1 MYIQCFAIVN
11 LKYLLLFYDTEFALL
26 YNSCWNWRTCTTV
39 VKCEP
44 IDLQKLY
51 SLEKLKYSLIFK
63 VKIPRFLG
71 LLYKKKTLG
80 CPEVAVD
87 TSKNLWQFS

>member
-1 MYIQCFAIVN
+1 MIQNLHCF
-11 LKYLLLFYDTEFALL
+11 
-26 YNSCWNWRTCTTV
+26 TTV
-39 VKCEP
+39 VGTDELAQSSFKCEP